1 MGRNMR
7 QMSAVATAAEE
18 ALSAARAQHARG
30 NADEAERLYRGLLRK
45 APKHFV
51 ARAMLGGLL
60 LQVRRFDEAVETLGA
75 AIADGAGNAETYNN
89 YSLALWAAVR
99 FDDALEAGRTAIA
112 LKPDFFEAHLNL
124 GNQLRNLE
132 RLEEAETIVRGAIE
146 LNRDFAPA
154 WVALGNVQTTAGNRD
169 GAIASY
175 QKALE
180 LWPGDAT
187 AFYHL
192 TVISKAGGA
201 TVPPKLA
208 LAFRRIADQATLSLD
223 DGILVNSALGLLA
236 DRSGRYDEAFARFRR
251 SNELLLERRARR
263 GETYDRRAHSALVDR
278 IIETFTPAFF
288 AARKDA
294 GRPGERLIFI
304 VGVPRSGTT
313 LTEQILSSHPGIFGA
328 GELEDIFDMAKAI
341 EGYPEALADFTA
353 DDWRR
358 RAAAYLAHIDALD
371 SESTRVC
378 DKLPR
383 NFIHLGLIAVL
394 FPGARV
400 VHCRRN
406 GTDTCLSNY
415 FHYFSSLIRYN
426 NDFADL
432 AAYYR
437 DYHRLM
443 THWKSVLPLPIFD
456 LHYEEMV
463 GDQERVTR
471 GLIDFAGVEWDDA
484 CLAFHRNPRPVRTAS
499 NIQVRQTIYKSSVER
514 WRNYERHV
522 GVLRQALGR
531 LAD

>member
-1 MGRNMR
+1 MSRKMR
-7 QMSAVATAAEE
+7 RSAAAADE
-18 ALSAARAQHARG
+18 AFAAARAQHVRG
-30 NADEAERLYRGLLRK
+30 NVAEAERLYRGLLRQ
-45 APKHFV
+45 APKHFG

-60 LQVRRFDEAVETLGA
+60 LQTRRFDKAVKTLGA
-75 AIADGAGNAETYNN
+75 AIADGAESGETYNN
-89 YSLALWAAVR
+89 CSLALWSVGR
-99 FDDALEAGRTAIA
+99 FDEALEAGRTAIA

-124 GNQLRNLE
+124 SNQLRNLE
-132 RLEEAETIVRGAIE
+132 RLEEAEAAVRRAIE
-146 LNRDFAPA
+146 LNPDFAPA

-192 TVISKAGGA
+192 TVISKAGGD

-208 LAFRRIADQATLSLD
+208 LAFRRIADQGKLSLD

-236 DRSGRYDEAFARFRR
+236 DRAGRYDEAFARFRR

-426 NDFADL
+426 NEFADL

-437 DYHRLM
+437 DYDRLM

-456 LHYEEMV
+456 LHYEAMV

-499 NIQVRQTIYKSSVER
+499 NIQVRQTIYGSAVGR

-522 GVLRQALGR
+522 GALRQALGR